1 MTFEFF
7 LKEAFRAMRRNAAPS
22 FAAFATI
29 VVTMIV
35 LGVFIPIVQA
45 SQGAANSASDKVIVD
60 VYMQTNATS
69 SQEARVRRE
78 LLALPHVRSISFEPK
93 AVALKQQ
100 EKADPNGGYNILSSN
115 PLPDTF
121 HITPTTPGEA
131 LTVRGEIQRGKGYID
146 PAINNLSGQT
156 TETKRLLEVTNLVT
170 WIATILTVLLVIA
183 SIVLIANTIRLSLY
197 ARRQEIEVMK
207 LVGATDWFIRWPFV
221 IEGIIVGAGGALGA
235 IMLLGGVKFLLIDP
249 LTTNVPLIAA
259 PHTIPFPLLVLVLI
273 GAGVAVSAAGSGL
286 SLRQFLR
293 V

>member
-1 MTFEFF
+1 MTLEFF

-29 VVTMIV
+29 VVTLIV
-35 LGVFIPIVQA
+35 VGAFIPIVQA
-45 SQGAANSASDKVIVD
+45 SQGAANAVSHKVLVN
-60 VYMQTNATS
+60 VFMKLNATPA
-69 SQEARVRRE
+69 QEKALKHQ
-78 LLALPHVRSISFEPK
+78 LLALPNVKGVSFESK
-93 AVALKQQ
+93 AQALKQQ
-100 EKADPNGGYNILSSN
+100 RKLAPAGYALLSSN

-121 HITPTTPGEA
+121 HVTPTSPGQA
-131 LTVRGEIQRGKGYID
+131 LVVRSEIDHHGRYID
-146 PAINNLSGQT
+146 KEISSLSGQT
-156 TETKRLLEVTNLVT
+156 TQTKRLLEVTNLVT
-170 WIATILTVLLVIA
+170 WIATVLTLLLVIA
-183 SIVLIANTIRLSLY
+183 SVVLIANTIRLSLY

-221 IEGIIVGAGGALGA
+221 IEGIIVGAGGAIAAIFLLGA
-235 IMLLGGVKFLLIDP
+235 VKLLLLDP
-249 LTTNVPLIAA
+249 LAGSWQLIST